1 MVLVVAEISG
11 NHLGSIE
18 NAKKLIVAA
27 HESGADYVKLQT
39 YKPETITLDIDSV
52 DFRMSKDH
60 SLWPNESLFSL
71 YEKAQTPWEW
81 HFELF
86 EFAKSLNIGIFST
99 PFDLTAVDFLED
111 LGCPIYKIASLET
124 GDIPLVKHIAK
135 KNKPIIASTGAST
148 LQEIDLMV
156 ETIKEYNSN
165 ELTLLVCT
173 SSYPAEPKDAHLN
186 RINFLR
192 NRYKSSVGLSDHTL
206 GFSTSIAAIALGATV
221 IEKHLCLGRE
231 LGGPDS
237 GFSSN
242 PSEFRDLVTLCKET
256 ESALGQNQWIDLP
269 VENESRR
276 MRRSLYIYKDVKV
289 GDELSD
295 LNIKSIR
302 PSKGISPFH
311 WENILGKKFKEN
323 LKAGTPLNFNQF
335 D

>member
-39 YKPETITLDIDSV
+39 YKPETITLDIDSI

-60 SLWPNESLFSL
+60 PLWPNESLFSL

-99 PFDLTAVDFLED
+99 PFDLTAVDFLEE
-111 LGCPIYKIASLET
+111 LRSPIYKIASLET

-156 ETIKEYNSN
+156 ETIKKYNSN

-173 SSYPAEPKDAHLN
+173 SSYPAESKDAHLN

-192 NRYKSSVGLSDHTL
+192 NRYKTSVGLSDHTL
-206 GFSTSIAAIALGATV
+206 GFATSIAAVALGATV

-242 PSEFRDLVTLCKET
+242 PSEFKDLVTLCKET
-256 ESALGQNQWIDLP
+256 ESALGQHQWIDLP

-295 LNIKSIR
+295 INIKSIR
-302 PSKGISPFH
+302 PSKGISPMN
-311 WENILGKKFKEN
+311 WENVIGKKFKEN
-323 LKAGTPLNFNQF
+323 FKAGTPLNFNQF